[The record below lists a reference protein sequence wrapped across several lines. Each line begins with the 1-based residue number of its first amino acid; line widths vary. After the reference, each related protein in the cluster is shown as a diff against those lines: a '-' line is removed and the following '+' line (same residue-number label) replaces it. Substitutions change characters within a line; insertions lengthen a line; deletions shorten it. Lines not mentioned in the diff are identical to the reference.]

1 MAVGRAREVR
11 LNAFDT
17 YRQISEREL
26 ERRFARFL
34 EELTENLLRSSPS
47 PHQGQISRTQVTDAI
62 GILQIHQRGMLAS
75 FLGHYHSFHDN
86 LTPPAA
92 ELHHWWDVMDESGT
106 MDLVDL
112 HTFENYLAVDR
123 LAHVG
128 EDLHRIGMEAL
139 QIRVAELVQTDPLK
153 LRLPEHVA
161 QLARS
166 LQLVLE
172 EYRVP
177 QQLTQR
183 IYDLFARHF
192 VRNLDSLYRHLN
204 DILEQAGIRPDL
216 EGEILANGSLLRKAD
231 ERPDRTHR
239 RRQDAGMGGSSANGG
254 DGAESRPQ
262 QLYSS
267 VINAL
272 NFKREVEQ
280 QPQPAGAV
288 LDTQKLINALAQLQQ
303 IGKSPQA
310 AAGETAVADFL
321 LGQTPGLK
329 GDAALSAENRNQL
342 EMIDS
347 LFETIRSQLDVSSEL
362 QPVLSDLQLPLAR
375 LALTEP
381 QFFLQPDHPARTLV
395 DKLAALGSSA
405 NFPNRLL
412 ESRVAEIVAAIVRDY
427 DGDSAVFAAAL
438 EHVERLSRQQSQA
451 HARNIE
457 RVVKTQE
464 GKEKLRGARDAVE
477 SVVRECLP
485 PGQIPRILQE
495 LIDHGWRDLMVL
507 THVKQGVGSDD
518 WEEQRRTLQLL
529 TTWLL
534 EQQRGE
540 VSEDQSVERS
550 LEAEPFIDLME
561 QQISGALPGN
571 VSIQAVFD
579 ELRGVL
585 AGDIAVD
592 MLQRDSEADGDTD
605 GETQPT
611 REERLAKTRRLR
623 RWVQRVDTLGK
634 GMWLNYRDKAG
645 VKHRIQLAWISDDRE
660 RFLFVND
667 RGQKVAEFNQV
678 QLARQLS
685 RGAQPPAPADR
696 LSVVDQSMYN
706 TLEDV
711 QRTLSFARN
720 HDPLTR
726 LINRDIFIDQVG
738 RALRHAH
745 THHSQ
750 HAILLLNI
758 DRFGLVND
766 IYDRISGDQVLLEFS
781 RLLAQLHGRKTSSAR
796 LEEDTFAILLV
807 DGNIEKAQAL
817 AEQVRSDIADGTVDI
832 DGEKV
837 SFTVSVGIAPIQDY
851 SPDVDS
857 VMANAQ
863 AAVTQAKQL
872 GRNRVHLYEA
882 SEETVRTLRSEQRR
896 SRKALEDEL
905 SSERFML
912 RAQPIVKTAMTGES
926 STTRH
931 YELLLAMR
939 DKSGKLSSPQSFI
952 TSAERHGI
960 MTLVDRWVVRE
971 AFMWINSLMDAQ
983 KVVPSVAI
991 NLSGASVTDDAFLD
1005 FLFEQISEFGV
1016 GTNRLCFEI
1025 TETGTISNLVK
1036 AADFVR
1042 AFRNIGCK
1050 FSIDDFGTGLAS
1062 HNYLRELPVDYV
1074 KIDGSFITGIDQD
1087 SNDYAM
1093 ARSINDLAHFLGQ
1106 ETIAESVENEA
1117 IIRKLQEIGVDYLQ
1131 GWGIGRPKPL
1141 AEVTLDLSSI
1151 EK

>member
-395 DKLAALGSSA
+395 DKLA
-405 NFPNRLL
+405 
-412 ESRVAEIVAAIVRDY
+412 
-427 DGDSAVFAAAL
+427 
-438 EHVERLSRQQSQA
+438 
-451 HARNIE
+451 
-457 RVVKTQE
+457 
-464 GKEKLRGARDAVE
+464 
-477 SVVRECLP
+477 
-485 PGQIPRILQE
+485 
-495 LIDHGWRDLMVL
+495 
-507 THVKQGVGSDD
+507 
-518 WEEQRRTLQLL
+518 
-529 TTWLL
+529 
-534 EQQRGE
+534 
-540 VSEDQSVERS
+540 
-550 LEAEPFIDLME
+550 
-561 QQISGALPGN
+561 
-571 VSIQAVFD
+571 
-579 ELRGVL
+579 
-585 AGDIAVD
+585 
-592 MLQRDSEADGDTD
+592 
-605 GETQPT
+605 
-611 REERLAKTRRLR
+611 
-623 RWVQRVDTLGK
+623 
-634 GMWLNYRDKAG
+634 
-645 VKHRIQLAWISDDRE
+645 
-660 RFLFVND
+660 
-667 RGQKVAEFNQV
+667 
-678 QLARQLS
+678 
-685 RGAQPPAPADR
+685 
-696 LSVVDQSMYN
+696 
-706 TLEDV
+706 
-711 QRTLSFARN
+711 
-720 HDPLTR
+720 
-726 LINRDIFIDQVG
+726 
-738 RALRHAH
+738 
-745 THHSQ
+745 
-750 HAILLLNI
+750 
-758 DRFGLVND
+758 
-766 IYDRISGDQVLLEFS
+766 
-781 RLLAQLHGRKTSSAR
+781 
-796 LEEDTFAILLV
+796 
-807 DGNIEKAQAL
+807 
-817 AEQVRSDIADGTVDI
+817 
-832 DGEKV
+832 
-837 SFTVSVGIAPIQDY
+837 
-851 SPDVDS
+851 
-857 VMANAQ
+857 
-863 AAVTQAKQL
+863 
-872 GRNRVHLYEA
+872 
-882 SEETVRTLRSEQRR
+882 
-896 SRKALEDEL
+896 
-905 SSERFML
+905 
-912 RAQPIVKTAMTGES
+912 
-926 STTRH
+926 
-931 YELLLAMR
+931 
-939 DKSGKLSSPQSFI
+939 
-952 TSAERHGI
+952 
-960 MTLVDRWVVRE
+960 
-971 AFMWINSLMDAQ
+971 
-983 KVVPSVAI
+983 
-991 NLSGASVTDDAFLD
+991 
-1005 FLFEQISEFGV
+1005 
-1016 GTNRLCFEI
+1016 
-1025 TETGTISNLVK
+1025 
-1036 AADFVR
+1036 
-1042 AFRNIGCK
+1042 
-1050 FSIDDFGTGLAS
+1050 
-1062 HNYLRELPVDYV
+1062 
-1074 KIDGSFITGIDQD
+1074 
-1087 SNDYAM
+1087 
-1093 ARSINDLAHFLGQ
+1093 
-1106 ETIAESVENEA
+1106 
-1117 IIRKLQEIGVDYLQ
+1117 
-1131 GWGIGRPKPL
+1131 
-1141 AEVTLDLSSI
+1141 
-1151 EK
+1151 

>member
-1 MAVGRAREVR
+1 LPTRHGEIGV
-11 LNAFDT
+11 NAFDT

-34 EELTENLLRSSPS
+34 EELTENLLRSAPS
-47 PHQGQISRTQVTDAI
+47 PRQGQISRTQVTDAI
-62 GILQIHQRGMLAS
+62 GILQIHQRSMVGS
-75 FLGHYHSFHDN
+75 FLAHYRSFHDK

-92 ELHHWWDVMDESGT
+92 ELNHWWDVMDESGT

-139 QIRVAELVQTDPLK
+139 QIRVAELVQVDPLT

-161 QLARS
+161 QLARA

-172 EYRVP
+172 EYRIP

-183 IYDLFARHF
+183 IYDLFARLF

-204 DILEQAGIRPDL
+204 EILEQAGIRPDL
-216 EGEILANGSLLRKAD
+216 EGQILANGSLLRKAD
-231 ERPDRTHR
+231 ERPDRSR
-239 RRQDAGMGGSSANGG
+239 RRQHTGAVTAGAGGGGS
-254 DGAESRPQ
+254 AEQRPER
-262 QLYSS
+262 LYSS

-272 NFKREVEQ
+272 NFKRKVEQ
-280 QPQPAGAV
+280 PPPQTGAV
-288 LDTQKLINALAQLQQ
+288 IDTEKLINALALLQQ
-303 IGKSPQA
+303 RGESPQA
-310 AAGETAVADFL
+310 ARGETGVADFL
-321 LGQTPGLK
+321 LGQTPELAGEV
-329 GDAALSAENRNQL
+329 ALSADNRNQL

-347 LFETIRSQLDVSSEL
+347 LFETIRSQLDVSGEL
-362 QPVLSDLQLPLAR
+362 QPVLSNLQLPLAR

-381 QFFLQPDHPARTLV
+381 QFFLQADHPARTLV

-405 NFPNRLL
+405 NFPNRML
-412 ESRVAEIVAAIVRDY
+412 ESRVAEIVATIVRDY

-464 GKEKLRGARDAVE
+464 GKEKLRRARDAVE
-477 SVVRECLP
+477 TAVRDCLP
-485 PGQIPRILQE
+485 PGQIPRILQD
-495 LIDHGWRDLMVL
+495 LIDQGWRDLMVL
-507 THVKQGVGSDD
+507 THVKQGVESDE

-540 VSEDQSVERS
+540 VSEDQCVERS

-561 QQISGALPGN
+561 QQISSALPGN
-571 VSIQAVFD
+571 VSIQSVFD

-585 AGDIAVD
+585 AGDIPVEL
-592 MLQRDSEADGDTD
+592 LQREGEADSGAGDQP
-605 GETQPT
+605 EPT

-623 RWVQRVDTLGK
+623 RWVQRVDSLGK

-667 RGQKVAEFNQV
+667 RGQKVAELNQV

-726 LINRDIFIDQVG
+726 LINRDTFLDQVG

-745 THHSQ
+745 AHHSQ

-758 DRFGLVND
+758 DRFGLVNE

-807 DGNIEKAQAL
+807 DGDTEKAQAL
-817 AEQVRSDIADGTVDI
+817 AEQVRSDIANGSVDI

-851 SPDVDS
+851 SPDVDA

-872 GRNRVHLYEA
+872 GRNCVHLYQP
-882 SEETVRTLRSEQRR
+882 SEDTVRNLRSEQRR

-926 STTRH
+926 PTTRH

-939 DKSGKLSSPQSFI
+939 DKNGKLSSPQNFI

-1074 KIDGSFITGIDQD
+1074 KIDGSFITSIDQD

-1106 ETIAESVENEA
+1106 ETIAESVENEN

-1141 AEVTLDLSSI
+1141 AEVTMDLSSI